1 MTLGPAASFARG
13 ALAAAAFGALALLP
27 WLGGGDVLAASWAA
41 KGFAAMALPGIAG
54 GTWLAREHGRRAS
67 RFVVALGAGFL
78 ARLVLAGIAAFG
90 AAKAGGGAVEGLL
103 AGLAAGFVPVM
114 AFEMFWFARATRA
127 QGAGLETR
135 G

>member
-1 MTLGPAASFARG
+1 LTFGSAATFARG
-13 ALAAAAFGALALLP
+13 ASVAAALGALALLP
-27 WLGGGDVLAASWAA
+27 WLAGDDRLAAAWSAR
-41 KGFAAMALPGIAG
+41 GFAAMAIPGVVG
-54 GTWLAREHGRRAS
+54 GTWLARKHGRRAS

-90 AAKAGGGAVEGLL
+90 AAKAGGGAIEGLL